1 MIKINEIALPVNYD
15 EEDLKKA
22 AARKIGCCKRDIIL
36 VKILKKSLDA
46 RKKSDIHYVLS
57 AAVEIKDEERLLKK
71 GFEKYSPF
79 KPLSV
84 PAKKTQK
91 RPVVVGFG
99 PAGIFAALTLARSG
113 SRPIVLERGLDA
125 DSRKKK
131 TELFWAEGRLDSE
144 CNVQFGEGGAGTFSD
159 GKLNTGTHSPLIN
172 QVLWDFAECGAPSEI
187 LYLAK
192 PHIGT
197 DKLLVTVKNLRKRI
211 ISLGGEIIF
220 GAKFTDFSAK
230 NGRISSVSYEKD
242 GKAYEIE
249 TDDLILASGH
259 SARDTFE
266 ILLNKGVFMEQKAF
280 SVGMRIEHL
289 QRDINR
295 SMFGENAPKELI
307 ADYKLAAHLPNG
319 RGVYTFCMCPG
330 GQVLASSSES
340 ETIVTNGMSY
350 YSRRGENANSAVLV
364 GITPKDFGSKEILA
378 GANLQ
383 RKIEKAAFIKAGKNY
398 HAPIINV
405 GKLLNRTSDYEIKK
419 VKPTYCPG
427 TAFVM
432 PQEYLPEYAVDCIKE
447 ALPIFAKKI
456 SCFDDSEAVLTGP
469 ETRSSSPVR
478 ITRGETLESISV
490 KGFYPCGEGAGY
502 AGGIVSAAVDGLRCG
517 MAVLEKNS

>member
-1 MIKINEIALPVNYD
+1 
-15 EEDLKKA
+15 
-22 AARKIGCCKRDIIL
+22 
-36 VKILKKSLDA
+36 
-46 RKKSDIHYVLS
+46 
-57 AAVEIKDEERLLKK
+57 
-71 GFEKYSPF
+71 
-79 KPLSV
+79 
-84 PAKKTQK
+84 
-91 RPVVVGFG
+91 
-99 PAGIFAALTLARSG
+99 
-113 SRPIVLERGLDA
+113 
-125 DSRKKK
+125 
-131 TELFWAEGRLDSE
+131 
-144 CNVQFGEGGAGTFSD
+144 
-159 GKLNTGTHSPLIN
+159 
-172 QVLWDFAECGAPSEI
+172 
-187 LYLAK
+187 
-192 PHIGT
+192 
-197 DKLLVTVKNLRKRI
+197 
-211 ISLGGEIIF
+211 
-220 GAKFTDFSAK
+220 
-230 NGRISSVSYEKD
+230 
-242 GKAYEIE
+242 
-249 TDDLILASGH
+249 
-259 SARDTFE
+259 
-266 ILLNKGVFMEQKAF
+266 
-280 SVGMRIEHL
+280 
-289 QRDINR
+289 
-295 SMFGENAPKELI
+295 MFGENAPKELI

-383 RKIEKAAFIKAGKNY
+383 RKIETAAFIKAGKNY

-432 PQEYLPEYAVDCIKE
+432 PQEYLPEYAVDSIKE

-502 AGGIVSAAVDGLRCG
+502 AGGIVSAAVDGIRCG